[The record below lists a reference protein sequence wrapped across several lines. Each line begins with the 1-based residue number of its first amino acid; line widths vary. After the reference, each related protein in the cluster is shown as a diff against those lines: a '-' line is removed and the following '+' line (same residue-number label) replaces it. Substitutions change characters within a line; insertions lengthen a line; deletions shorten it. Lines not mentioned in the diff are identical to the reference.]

1 MPFTAHD
8 LRYQPEESYPLLYA
22 YLHRN
27 AQRYLGALKYD
38 AFEVD
43 TVVGHVVEQLVRLGL
58 LGGKEYTPLT
68 ALDRLTDAQFYTFLG
83 HSIRNKA
90 IDRLRKRRL
99 QVSTSAILEAQEV
112 DEGDHDPLNDAV
124 ESLWGVIPFAT
135 PEEITLQLVSQS
147 NLRNILKHC
156 ILQLKAAPH
165 QLQAVIQELQEIGVD
180 DLVQSIIDELHLS
193 FSPEPK
199 SHMSQ
204 HKDHAHKKLRLCLQ
218 QQSSNLAVMVALRL
232 TKYIQL
238 SGVKLSSAKSASGVD
253 EYTVDIQALA
263 QQDLSIDDV
272 RKGLA
277 MLVSEGLLTW
287 HGEEIV
293 HLSIDQAKRLSRF
306 YKEE

>member
-43 TVVGHVVEQLVRLGL
+43 TVIGHVVEQLVRLGL

-68 ALDRLTDAQFYTFLG
+68 ALDRLTDAQFYAFLC
-83 HSIRNKA
+83 HSVRNKA

-99 QVSTSAILEAQEV
+99 QVSTFATLEAQE
-112 DEGDHDPLNDAV
+112 DAGRDNDPLNDAV

-135 PEEITLQLVSQS
+135 PEQIVLQLASQCD
-147 NLRNILKHC
+147 LRNVLKHC
-156 ILQLKAAPH
+156 ILQLRTAPH

-180 DLVQSIIDELHLS
+180 DLLHSVVDELHLS
-193 FSPEPK
+193 LSSEPNP
-199 SHMSQ
+199 HMSQ

-218 QQSSNLAVMVALRL
+218 QQSSNLAVMIALRL
-232 TKYIQL
+232 TNYIKL
-238 SGVKLSSAKSASGVD
+238 SGVKLSADSDDCVI
-253 EYTVDIQALA
+253 DIQALT

-272 RKGLA
+272 RKGLHA
-277 MLVSEGLLTW
+277 LVSEGLLAW
-287 HGEEIV
+287 HGEAAV
-293 HLSIDQAKRLSRF
+293 RLSVDQMKRLSRF
-306 YKEE
+306 YTAVS